1 MPGYIIHMT
10 EAKMICDILSRDSQ
24 DQWRDRFFYGSLLP
38 DAGGK
43 LQKQKSHFWNESRR
57 EKIIM
62 TPDLD
67 IFLQKYSSVLNK
79 DSLYGGYFAH
89 LHLDQ
94 EFWRG
99 YMRNQVEF
107 LDADGKST
115 EYIKDLKS
123 IFIKKTEKVISARD
137 FFSEDYLYGDYTRLN
152 KMLVQKYGLKVPG
165 YRKYY
170 NCKIEEADNKDMG
183 QMLENLKEY
192 IANSPVDAMD
202 TMDVNVLS
210 LDTLEMFLKKTAQEF
225 VDKYSTYLVRG

>member
-1 MPGYIIHMT
+1 M
-10 EAKMICDILSRDSQ
+10 
-24 DQWRDRFFYGSLLP
+24 
-38 DAGGK
+38 
-43 LQKQKSHFWNESRR
+43 
-57 EKIIM
+57 
-62 TPDLD
+62 
-67 IFLQKYSSVLNK
+67 
-79 DSLYGGYFAH
+79 
-89 LHLDQ
+89 HLDQ